1 MLQRLEN
8 FYLATLRL
16 AVIIMATLLLVGVV
30 FFAIS
35 SMRALQPEQ
44 EDTKA
49 VPVVP
54 DALLK
59 SSLSA
64 PVRRGAIT
72 SDDPAPG
79 ATTSPDSADANYR
92 RVGTAVYNLVK
103 QANPDADQERII
115 SIVTDNVKPK
125 AEKWDQQGLKLTYV
139 KGMADSFER
148 VLKDPVALVEFKK
161 PRVEGEPDEFSRLFT
176 AYDKSFGEQ
185 VNKTEEE
192 NTRKHREAEERKAT
206 GMQHLYI
213 AGGAFLIFLSIV
225 FLSIIIRIERNLRP
239 QGIVVPAKAPSM
251 AASN

>member
-44 EDTKA
+44 EDAKA

-64 PVRRGAIT
+64 PVKRGAIT

-79 ATTSPDSADANYR
+79 ATNSPDTADAYYR
-92 RVGTAVYNLVK
+92 RVGMAVYNLVK

-125 AEKWDQQGLKLTYV
+125 AEKWDQQ
-139 KGMADSFER
+139 AI
-148 VLKDPVALVEFKK
+148 
-161 PRVEGEPDEFSRLFT
+161 
-176 AYDKSFGEQ
+176 
-185 VNKTEEE
+185 
-192 NTRKHREAEERKAT
+192 HRT
-206 GMQHLYI
+206 LG
-213 AGGAFLIFLSIV
+213 SIW
-225 FLSIIIRIERNLRP
+225 
-239 QGIVVPAKAPSM
+239 
-251 AASN
+251 